1 MSNGILI
8 SVIEILILVTF
19 SAYFSATETAFTSLN
34 KIKMKNMANEGNKRA
49 ALVLEL
55 ESKYDKLLTTI
66 LIGNNIVNISMASIA
81 TVLFINL
88 FGAYGATLSTIV
100 ITIVVL
106 IFGEISP
113 KNVAKEMP
121 EKFSLLS
128 APLINLMMTVLTP
141 ITFLF
146 TQWKKLLTKIFKLG
160 GEHAIT
166 EDELLTIVEEAE
178 TGGSIDNEQSELI
191 QNAIEFN
198 ELEAWDVLTPR
209 IEMKAVEVHTSKEEL
224 AELFKETGFSRF
236 PVYEDEIDHIIGVVN
251 QKDFHNYVV
260 GTNKSVT
267 DYIKPVVFV
276 PGGIKASALLKKMQ
290 QMKTHIAIVVDEY
303 GGTEGLIT
311 MEDIIEE
318 LVGEIYDEH
327 DAVMSQEIIPLT
339 NDSFRVKC
347 NANIEKVLDYFDVEE
362 EMPFQTVNGWVVRNL
377 DKLPQKGDKF
387 QQQIDNK
394 LFRVRVTK
402 ADDRRA
408 LEINLE
414 VETVEEEQDKDSIK
428 DKMKDWKGENK

>member
-1 MSNGILI
+1 MDSSIII
-8 SVIEILILVTF
+8 SIIEIVVLVML
-19 SAYFSATETAFTSLN
+19 SAYFSATETAFTSVN
-34 KIKMKNMANEGNKRA
+34 RIKLKNQANEGNKKA

-55 ESKYDKLLTTI
+55 EEKYDKLLTTI
-66 LIGNNIVNISMASIA
+66 LVGNNIVNIAMTAIA
-81 TVLFINL
+81 TVLFVEL

-113 KNVAKEMP
+113 KNIAKEKP
-121 EKFSLLS
+121 ETFSKFS
-128 APLINLMMTVLTP
+128 APIIKVLMTILTP
-141 ITFLF
+141 VNFLF
-146 TQWKKLLTKIFKLG
+146 TQWKKLLTKMFKLG
-160 GEHAIT
+160 GEHTIT

-198 ELEAWDVLTPR
+198 DLEAWDVLTPR
-209 IEMKAVEVHTSKEEL
+209 IDMKAIEVHTSKEEL
-224 AELFKETGFSRF
+224 AELFKATGFSRF
-236 PVYEDEIDHIIGVVN
+236 PVYEDEIDHIIGVIN

-377 DKLPQKGDKF
+377 DKLPQKGDTF
-387 QQQIDNK
+387 EQQIDNK
-394 LFRVRVTK
+394 LFKVRVTK

-408 LEINLE
+408 LEINL
-414 VETVEEEQDKDSIK
+414 VAETVEPDDEKKEK
-428 DKMKDWKGENK
+428 KGE

>member
-1 MSNGILI
+1 MDSSIII
-8 SVIEILILVTF
+8 SIIEIVVLVML
-19 SAYFSATETAFTSLN
+19 SAYFSATETAFTSVN
-34 KIKMKNMANEGNKRA
+34 RIKLKNQANEGDKKA

-55 ESKYDKLLTTI
+55 EEKYDKLLTTI
-66 LIGNNIVNISMASIA
+66 LVGNNIVNIAMTAIA
-81 TVLFINL
+81 TVLFVEL

-113 KNVAKEMP
+113 KNIAKEKP
-121 EKFSLLS
+121 ETFSKFS
-128 APLINLMMTVLTP
+128 APIIKVLMTILTP
-141 ITFLF
+141 VNFLF
-146 TQWKKLLTKIFKLG
+146 TQWKKLLTKMFKLG
-160 GEHAIT
+160 GEHTIT

-198 ELEAWDVLTPR
+198 DLEAWDVLTPR
-209 IEMKAVEVHTSKEEL
+209 IDMKAIEVHTSKEEL
-224 AELFKETGFSRF
+224 AELFKATGFSRF
-236 PVYEDEIDHIIGVVN
+236 PVYEDEIDHIIGVIN

-377 DKLPQKGDKF
+377 DKLPQKGDTF
-387 QQQIDNK
+387 EQQIDNK
-394 LFRVRVTK
+394 LFKVRVTK

-408 LEINLE
+408 LEINL
-414 VETVEEEQDKDSIK
+414 VAETVEPDDEKKEK
-428 DKMKDWKGENK
+428 KGE

>member
-1 MSNGILI
+1 MDSSIVI
-8 SVIEILILVTF
+8 SIIEIMVLVML
-19 SAYFSATETAFTSLN
+19 SGYFSATETAFTSVN
-34 KIKMKNMANEGNKRA
+34 KIKLKNQANEGDKKA

-55 ESKYDKLLTTI
+55 EAKYDKLLTTI
-66 LIGNNIVNISMASIA
+66 LVGNNIVNIAMTAIA
-81 TVLFINL
+81 TVLFVEL

-113 KNVAKEMP
+113 KNIAKEKP
-121 EKFSLLS
+121 EVFSKMS
-128 APLINLMMTVLTP
+128 APIIKVLMILLTP
-141 ITFLF
+141 VNFLF
-146 TQWKKLLTKIFKLG
+146 TQWKKLLTKMFKLG
-160 GEHAIT
+160 GDHTIT

-198 ELEAWDVLTPR
+198 DLEAWDVLTPR
-209 IEMKAVEVHTSKEEL
+209 IDMKAIEVHTSKDEL
-224 AELFKETGFSRF
+224 AEMFKETGFSRF
-236 PVYEDEIDHIIGVVN
+236 PVYEDEIDHIIGVIN

-260 GTNKSVT
+260 GSNKSVT

-347 NANIEKVLDYFDVEE
+347 NANIEKVLDYFDVDE

-377 DKLPQKGDKF
+377 DKLPVKGDTF
-387 QQQIDNK
+387 EQQIDNK
-394 LFRVRVTK
+394 LFKVRVTK

-408 LEINLE
+408 LEINL
-414 VETVEEEQDKDSIK
+414 VAETVEPDDEKKEK
-428 DKMKDWKGENK
+428 KGE

>member
-1 MSNGILI
+1 MDSGLI
-8 SVIEILILVTF
+8 IKIIEIVVLVML
-19 SAYFSATETAFTSLN
+19 SAYFSATETAFTSVN
-34 KIKMKNMANEGNKRA
+34 KIKLKNMAAEGDKKA

-66 LIGNNIVNISMASIA
+66 LVGNNIVNIAMTAIA
-81 TVLFINL
+81 TLLFVDL
-88 FGAYGATLSTIV
+88 LGDYGATVSTIV
-100 ITIVVL
+100 ITVVVL

-113 KNVAKEMP
+113 KNIAKEKP
-121 EKFSLLS
+121 ETFSMFS
-128 APLINLMMTVLTP
+128 APIIKVLMTLLTP
-141 ITFLF
+141 INFLF
-146 TQWKKLLTKIFKLG
+146 TQWKKMLTKMFKLG
-160 GEHAIT
+160 GDHTIT

-198 ELEAWDVLTPR
+198 DLEAWDVLTPR
-209 IEMKAVEVHTSKEEL
+209 IDMKAIEVKTSKEEL

-236 PVYEDEIDHIIGVVN
+236 PVYEEEIDHIIGVVN

-260 GTNKSVT
+260 GSNKSVT

-347 NANIEKVLDYFDVEE
+347 NANIEKVLDYFDVDE

-377 DKLPQKGDKF
+377 DKLPNKGDTF
-387 QQQIDNK
+387 QQQIDDK
-394 LFRVRVTK
+394 LFKVRVTK

-414 VETVEEEQDKDSIK
+414 VELVEDEQEKDSIK
-428 DKMKDWKGENK
+428 DKMIKDRKGE